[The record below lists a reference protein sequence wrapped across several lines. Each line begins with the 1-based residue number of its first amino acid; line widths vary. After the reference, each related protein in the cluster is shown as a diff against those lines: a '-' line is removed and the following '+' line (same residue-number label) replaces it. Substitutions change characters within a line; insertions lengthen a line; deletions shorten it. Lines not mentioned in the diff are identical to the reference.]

1 MNIQKIAI
9 LLAHAF
15 VGWMLCAATM
25 GIGMSISSLENA
37 LVVHAIAAPIFFAI
51 VSLVY
56 FRKFNFTTPLQTAVI
71 FTAFVITM
79 DFFVVAILINRS
91 FEMFASMLGTWIPF
105 ALIFTSTFLT
115 GLLTSKTDTTKKQH
129 ISEEK

>member
-115 GLLTSKTDTTKKQH
+115 GLLTSKTDAAKKQH